1 MSYEVLVPES
11 NQRVYQGEDRS
22 IIVSVVGEGGK
33 EVLTGD
39 TLTFEVFVKGN
50 AVPVITKSTDTPT
63 EITISASNEITIF
76 IVPADTSTLDIGR
89 YYYRIWHTEQADSKV
104 SPVLTGY
111 FDIVLL
117 APSIIKSIRLLLDEA
132 GELGTRQVNEIIS
145 PITTTLVSA
154 NRGRI
159 REVQGVWLLNDPTK
173 VGTNYFLG
181 GEFDSTSRRVQLGT
195 PLPNAISD
203 VRIAFTWESG
213 VADDVIAEHL
223 TRNKVWVTGIS
234 GQEFE
239 YGNTTTADEEYAENL
254 AIAVT
259 ILSCILTI
267 NGANVA
273 QMGYNFKIQEFEI
286 QTKLWG
292 EGMIAEALF
301 NQYRM
306 EIKRWEQALGI
317 DIRSA
322 VATKLFPRYDLKQ
335 FFAHSGKYN
344 KGATLYTTEEEV
356 DIDTL

>member
-1 MSYEVLVPES
+1 MSYKSLVPEA
-11 NQRVYQGEDRS
+11 NLRIYQGEDKS
-22 IIVSVVGEGGK
+22 LIISVVGEGGK
-33 EVLTGD
+33 EVITGD
-39 TLTFEVFVKGN
+39 TLTFEVFIKGD

-63 EITISASNEITIF
+63 EITISASNEITVF
-76 IVPADTSTLDIGR
+76 LLPADTSVLDIGR
-89 YYYRIWHTEQADSKV
+89 YFYQVWHTEQSDSKV

-111 FDIVLL
+111 FDVVLL
-117 APSIIKSIRLLLDEA
+117 APSIISSLRLLLDEA
-132 GELGTRQVNEIIS
+132 GELGTRQVNDIIS
-145 PITTTLVSA
+145 PITTTEVAA
-154 NRGRI
+154 NRR
-159 REVQGVWLLNDPTK
+159 RVVDVQGIWLLSDTAK
-173 VGTNYFLG
+173 SGTNYFTG
-181 GEFDSTSRRVQLGT
+181 GEFEYSSGRITLGT
-195 PLPNAISD
+195 QLPNAISD
-203 VRIAFTWESG
+203 VRISFTWESG
-213 VADDVIAEHL
+213 IADDVIAEHL
-223 TRNKVWVTGIS
+223 TRNKVWVEGIS

-239 YGNTTTADEEYAENL
+239 YGATTNADEEYAENL

-259 ILSCILTI
+259 VLSCILTI

-322 VATKLFPRYDLKQ
+322 VANKLFPRYDLRRH
-335 FFAHSGKYN
+335 FSHSGKYN
-344 KGATLYTTEEEV
+344 KGATIYVEEEV